1 VSRSTI
7 CCFANC
13 LSLALLFSSVGLGQT
28 AAVGNSPTGRN
39 AGVDDAGRPV
49 ETAPTPA
56 PPATPSNERQ
66 DFRQNVQDVY
76 FAFDRFDLTPEART
90 TLERDAEWLRAH
102 PQVAFTIEG
111 DADERGSIV
120 YNVFLSDERA
130 LATRDALFKL
140 GVPESQVLHA
150 AGWGKLYPVCNES
163 DESCW
168 SKNRR
173 AHIAAWPP
181 EATTAAVAAAALR
194 PETSA
199 AVEGAGK

>member
-1 VSRSTI
+1 MNR
-7 CCFANC
+7 FAIC
-13 LSLALLFSSVGLGQT
+13 LSLVFLFSSIVLSQT
-28 AAVGNSPTGRN
+28 APGDNSATGGN

-49 ETAPTPA
+49 ETAPTTV

-66 DFRQNVQDVY
+66 DFRSNVQDVY
-76 FAFDRFDLTPEART
+76 FAFDRFDLTPEARA
-90 TLERDAEWLRAH
+90 TLQRDAEWLKSH

-111 DADERGSIV
+111 DADERGNIV

-150 AGWGKLYPVCNES
+150 EGWGKLYPVCNGS

-173 AHIAAWPP
+173 AHMAAWPP
-181 EATTAAVAAAALR
+181 EPTPATALAAGAAEATAVA
-194 PETSA
+194 PS
-199 AVEGAGK
+199 K